1 MLASW
6 PARRAQQ
13 GLQYVLPL
21 AWLVA
26 GYGKDHRGAVG
37 GRVRVRSMEVFVCVS
52 VGGAEGRKN
61 GERKDYCRAD
71 SYWDTG
77 LKFIENP
84 FLFICLLVELPQP
97 NGFISRLCLSLKV
110 TVFLSKTFCACAF
123 TRLCH

>member
-1 MLASW
+1 M
-6 PARRAQQ
+6 
-13 GLQYVLPL
+13 LPL

-26 GYGKDHRGAVG
+26 GCGKDHRGAVG
-37 GRVRVRSMEVFVCVS
+37 GRVRVRGMEVFVCVS
-52 VGGAEGRKN
+52 VGRAEGRES
-61 GERKDYCRAD
+61 GERKDYCRAEAC
-71 SYWDTG
+71 WDTG
-77 LKFIENP
+77 LEFIEKP